1 VLINKIKLSTL
12 PRLSFYP
19 QKVSRPSFF
28 YAKFVPVKLGIKEI
42 AALLLV
48 QQLRKT
54 LGLSLGSTSVGLL
67 VAAYLQ
73 YRRGN
78 QFSI

>member
-12 PRLSFYP
+12 LRLFFYR

-28 YAKFVPVKLGIKEI
+28 YAKLVPVKLRIKEI

-48 QQLRKT
+48 QRLRKT
-54 LGLSLGSTSVGLL
+54 LGLGLGSMSVGLL
-67 VAAYLQ
+67 AAAYLQ